1 MLTVPKAEVVYTARV
16 ELKGTV
22 HDVGV
27 EGKRTLTGPGGLCF
41 TLHETGTTESN
52 PECGPLVK
60 FLYTL

>member
-1 MLTVPKAEVVYTARV
+1 MYTARV

-60 FLYTL
+60 FLYSL